1 MSALGHVVF
10 ICFHFKQQI
19 EDKVK
24 EMDVRQK
31 LLEKLENKN
40 NKNNKIKKKT
50 KIKQNRKIEKIK
62 K

>member
-10 ICFHFKQQI
+10 VCFHFKQQI

-24 EMDVRQK
+24 EMDVKQK

-40 NKNNKIKKKT
+40 NKNKKIKKKT